1 MASKLSFITL
11 IIFSQLACG
20 CDNDVTQKTWSDTPT
35 INLSDQVD
43 LINLQADVDWLAD
56 DARLGRKAGTPAA
69 DEVAAW
75 LSSRFSLLGLKPFAA
90 IGLED
95 LLHDFPIRYRIR
107 PKQSTYRAKNIIG
120 LIEGSEFP
128 EQYIIVSAHYD
139 HLGVINGSIFN
150 GADDNASGVAALLE
164 IARILTSNAQLPHK
178 SIVFVTFSAEEL
190 GRQGA
195 KSFCGLLSGHDLTSQ
210 IINLNI
216 EMFGAIKSQDSY
228 MNVWDNGLVDSL
240 ITALQHAAKKVEF
253 PLLITQGNSP
263 PSDAS
268 ELTNCGVV
276 ATTIDVGGGK
286 RFKQHHPHYH
296 KASDLPEHI
305 DYQGFQKAVQL
316 ALEATWELANK

>member
-1 MASKLSFITL
+1 MVNKFSFIAL
-11 IIFSQLACG
+11 IIFSLLACG
-20 CDNDVTQKTWSDTPT
+20 CDNEFTQKTSSDTPA

-75 LSSRFSLLGLKPFAA
+75 LSSRFSSLGLQPFAA

-95 LLHDFPIRYRIR
+95 FLHDYPIRYRFR
-107 PKQSTYRAKNIIG
+107 PKQSSYRAKNIIG
-120 LIEGSEFP
+120 LIEGSELP
-128 EQYIIVSAHYD
+128 EQYIIISAHYD
-139 HLGVINGSIFN
+139 HLGVIDGSIFN

-164 IARILTSNAQLPHK
+164 IARILTSNKQLPDK
-178 SIVFVTFSAEEL
+178 SIVFVAFSAEEL

-195 KSFCGLLSGHDLTSQ
+195 KSFCELLSEYDLTSR
-210 IINLNI
+210 IVNINF
-216 EMFGAIKSQDSY
+216 EMFGAIKSQDPY
-228 MNVWDNGLVDSL
+228 MNVWDNGLVDSV
-240 ITALQHAAKKVEF
+240 ITALQHAAEKVEF

-268 ELTNCGVV
+268 ELTNCGIA
-276 ATTIDVGGGK
+276 ATTIDVGGGEK
-286 RFKQHHPHYH
+286 FKQHHPHYH

-305 DYQGFQKAVQL
+305 DYQGFEKAVQL